1 MNICLIVINY
11 NGLNFLNR
19 YLVNLCKSCL
29 DNKIDLYVSD
39 DRSNDGSIEF
49 LNNNSINF
57 FLNDRPAK
65 GFASNVNNGI
75 LCSKDIKPYDY
86 FLIANNDIETDNFF
100 FENLSNLVNRLVFEQ
115 NIGIVGFKEVIVNSN
130 NIPVYS
136 TKVIDLNFRDATS
149 IPGFFFLISNTLI
162 DKIGLFDE
170 EYFMYGEDND
180 YFFRT
185 IKSGFRIII
194 TDIPVLH
201 FSEGSSVNSKLTS
214 WYIYRNFLLFTLK
227 NKDFF
232 EFIKAILKLVYY
244 IFTPFTKNTSP
255 SVLRIRRNG
264 FLYNNY
270 LLFKSILWNIKYF
283 LKNKI

>member
-11 NGLNFLNR
+11 NGLEFLKK
-19 YLVNLCKSCL
+19 YLLNLDKGCI
-29 DNKIDLYVSD
+29 DNGIDLYVTD
-39 DRSNDGSIEF
+39 DRSKDNSVNF
-49 LNNNSINF
+49 LVENNIKYFISERGN
-57 FLNDRPAK
+57 K

-86 FLIANNDIETDNFF
+86 FLIANNDIETDKFF

-136 TKVIDLNFRDATS
+136 TKVIDLNFRDVTS

-185 IKSGFRIII
+185 IKSGFRIIN

-227 NKDFF
+227 NKDFI

-244 IFTPFTKNTSP
+244 IFIPFTKNTSP

-270 LLFKSILWNIKYF
+270 LLIKSILWNIKYF

>member
-11 NGLNFLNR
+11 NGLEFLKK
-19 YLVNLCKSCL
+19 YLLNLDKGCI
-29 DNKIDLYVSD
+29 DNGIDLYVTD
-39 DRSNDGSIEF
+39 DRSKDNSVNF
-49 LNNNSINF
+49 LVENNIKYFISERVN
-57 FLNDRPAK
+57 K

-86 FLIANNDIETDNFF
+86 FLIANNDIETDKFF

-115 NIGIVGFKEVIVNSN
+115 NIGIVGFKEVVVNSN
-130 NIPVYS
+130 NFAVYS
-136 TKVIDLNFRDATS
+136 TKAIDLNFRDVNS

-185 IKSGFRIII
+185 IKSGFRIIS

-214 WYIYRNFLLFTLK
+214 WYIYRNFLLFTVK
-227 NKDFF
+227 NKGFF
-232 EFIKAILKLVYY
+232 GFIKAILKLVYY
-244 IFTPFTKNTSP
+244 IFIPFTKNTSP